1 MEKVM
6 YKNCARENSYYRNK
20 YEIILV
26 NNKKNFQKKNIDIN
40 INEFN
45 KQ

>member
-20 YEIILV
+20 YEILV